1 MENTHVGP
9 FKIVSQLGNRRQ
21 KVYRALQTEQGREVA
36 LKFIKL
42 PPTVE
47 WDKAIAKIDRE
58 VIGLQALSHPGLV
71 KVYGAGVDEQ
81 RVFFAS
87 ELIEGESLA
96 TVLARRGKLT
106 PDLVVEY
113 GRQIADVLRYLH
125 SKDLIHSKLTPEK
138 ILLTS
143 EHRIKIAD
151 LRLNRPKKRRW
162 DKTRRRE
169 LDTAAYMAPEQFV
182 DGATQKSDFY
192 SLGVVLFE
200 MLTGKLPYPPDTI
213 GRMTKMKMKAEVPSV
228 ASHVMNC
235 PIWLDKIISQMLS
248 PDAKA
253 RPHSARAIVLAFD
266 EIKNIDATKKPAISQ
281 ISGGFNPLTIG
292 ADRSEARRLLGGK
305 KKKKK
310 RAVNNQTPLIQ
321 TVGFQVVAFL
331 AVACFIIYCLIP
343 ESSSEIVARAAI
355 MVESEDPVQWAEAE
369 RLLKPLMDGDSDV
382 QQTSEK
388 LFFEARRRS
397 LVRNAERGLVTRL
410 QTENVLDFGRAVQLQ
425 LDESDEPAKRIFTKL
440 AASIDPDGRERHVY
454 AESVVRLGQ
463 LSSKRALPTD
473 INELSEMIAV
483 AKEVS
488 TPDQMATAHD
498 LLSEIVFTYAGQ
510 RDYRQLVVIAT
521 EQLKLLKERI
531 ESEGDVVKKIEP
543 EITDGRE

>member
-1 MENTHVGP
+1 MENKHVGP
-9 FKIVSQLGNRRQ
+9 FKIVSKLGSRRQ
-21 KVYRALQTEQGREVA
+21 KVYRAIQTEQGREVA

-47 WDKAIAKIDRE
+47 WEKAIAKIDRE
-58 VIGLQALSHPGLV
+58 VVGLQELVHPGLV

-81 RVFFAS
+81 QVFFAS

-96 TVLARRGKLT
+96 SVLARRGKLT

-169 LDTAAYMAPEQFV
+169 LDTVAYMAPEQFV

-213 GRMTKMKMKAEVPSV
+213 GRMRKMKLEAEVPSV
-228 ASHVMNC
+228 ASHIMNC
-235 PIWLDKIISQMLS
+235 PIWLDRIISQMLS

-266 EIKNIDATKKPAISQ
+266 EIKNIDATKRAAISQ

-292 ADRSEARRLLGGK
+292 ADRSEARRLLGVK

-310 RAVNNQTPLIQ
+310 QTRKSDTPLIQ
-321 TVGFQVVAFL
+321 SVGFQVVAFV

-343 ESSSEIVARAAI
+343 ESPSEVVAKAEV
-355 MVESEDPVQWAEAE
+355 MVESEDPVKWSEAE
-369 RLLKPLMDGDSDV
+369 ILLKPLMDGESDV
-382 QQTSEK
+382 RQASET
-388 LFFEARRRS
+388 LFYEARRKS

-425 LDESDEPAKRIFTKL
+425 LDESDESAKRIFTKL
-440 AASIDPDGRERHVY
+440 AASVDPDGRERHVY
-454 AESVVRLGQ
+454 QESVLRLGE
-463 LSSKRALPTD
+463 LTSKRVLPTD

-483 AKEVS
+483 AKEVT

-510 RDYRQLVVIAT
+510 RDYRQLVVVAT
-521 EQLKLLKERI
+521 EQLQLLKERI
-531 ESEGDVVKKIEP
+531 ESQGEVVKKIES
-543 EITDGRE
+543 EIEDGRE

>member
-1 MENTHVGP
+1 
-9 FKIVSQLGNRRQ
+9 
-21 KVYRALQTEQGREVA
+21 
-36 LKFIKL
+36 
-42 PPTVE
+42 
-47 WDKAIAKIDRE
+47 
-58 VIGLQALSHPGLV
+58 
-71 KVYGAGVDEQ
+71 
-81 RVFFAS
+81 
-87 ELIEGESLA
+87 
-96 TVLARRGKLT
+96 
-106 PDLVVEY
+106 
-113 GRQIADVLRYLH
+113 
-125 SKDLIHSKLTPEK
+125 
-138 ILLTS
+138 
-143 EHRIKIAD
+143 
-151 LRLNRPKKRRW
+151 
-162 DKTRRRE
+162 
-169 LDTAAYMAPEQFV
+169 
-182 DGATQKSDFY
+182 
-192 SLGVVLFE
+192 
-200 MLTGKLPYPPDTI
+200 
-213 GRMTKMKMKAEVPSV
+213 
-228 ASHVMNC
+228 
-235 PIWLDKIISQMLS
+235 
-248 PDAKA
+248 
-253 RPHSARAIVLAFD
+253 
-266 EIKNIDATKKPAISQ
+266 
-281 ISGGFNPLTIG
+281 
-292 ADRSEARRLLGGK
+292 
-305 KKKKK
+305 
-310 RAVNNQTPLIQ
+310 
-321 TVGFQVVAFL
+321 
-331 AVACFIIYCLIP
+331 
-343 ESSSEIVARAAI
+343 
-355 MVESEDPVQWAEAE
+355 
-369 RLLKPLMDGDSDV
+369 MDGDSDV

>member
-1 MENTHVGP
+1 VENTHVGP

-71 KVYGAGVDEQ
+71 KVYGAGVDGQ

-143 EHRIKIAD
+143 DHRIKIAD

-266 EIKNIDATKKPAISQ
+266 EIKNIDVTKKPAISQ

-292 ADRSEARRLLGGK
+292 ADRSEARRLLGVK

>member
-1 MENTHVGP
+1 MENKHVGP
-9 FKIVSQLGNRRQ
+9 FKIVSKLGSRRQ
-21 KVYRALQTEQGREVA
+21 KVYRAIQTEQGREVA

-47 WDKAIAKIDRE
+47 WEKAIAKIDRE
-58 VIGLQALSHPGLV
+58 VVGLQELVHPGLV

-81 RVFFAS
+81 QVFFAS

-96 TVLARRGKLT
+96 SVLARRGKLT

-169 LDTAAYMAPEQFV
+169 LDTVAYMAPEQFV

-213 GRMTKMKMKAEVPSV
+213 GRMRKMKLEAEVPSV
-228 ASHVMNC
+228 ASHIMNC
-235 PIWLDKIISQMLS
+235 PIWLDRIISQMLS

-266 EIKNIDATKKPAISQ
+266 EIKNIDATKKAAISQ

-292 ADRSEARRLLGGK
+292 ADRSEARRLLGVK

-310 RAVNNQTPLIQ
+310 QTRKSDTPLIQ
-321 TVGFQVVAFL
+321 SVGFQVVAFV

-343 ESSSEIVARAAI
+343 ESPSEVVAKAEV
-355 MVESEDPVQWAEAE
+355 MVESEDPVKWSEAE
-369 RLLKPLMDGDSDV
+369 ILLKPLMDGESDV
-382 QQTSEK
+382 RQASET
-388 LFFEARRRS
+388 LFYEARRKS

-425 LDESDEPAKRIFTKL
+425 LDESDESAKRIFTKL
-440 AASIDPDGRERHVY
+440 AASVDPDGRERHVY
-454 AESVVRLGQ
+454 QESVLRLGE
-463 LSSKRALPTD
+463 LTSKRVLPTD

-483 AKEVS
+483 AKEVT

-510 RDYRQLVVIAT
+510 RDYRQLVVVAT
-521 EQLKLLKERI
+521 EQLQQLKERI
-531 ESEGDVVKKIEP
+531 ESQSDVVKKIES
-543 EITDGRE
+543 EIEDGRE

>member
-1 MENTHVGP
+1 VENKHVGP
-9 FKIVSQLGNRRQ
+9 FKIVSKLGNRRQ
-21 KVYRALQTEQGREVA
+21 KVYRAIQIEQGREVA

-47 WDKAIAKIDRE
+47 WEKAIAKIDRE
-58 VIGLQALSHPGLV
+58 VVGLQELVHPGLV

-81 RVFFAS
+81 QVFFAS

-96 TVLARRGKLT
+96 AVLARRGKLT

-113 GRQIADVLRYLH
+113 GRQIADILRYLH

-169 LDTAAYMAPEQFV
+169 LDTVAYMAPEQFV

-213 GRMTKMKMKAEVPSV
+213 GRMRKMKLKAEVPSV
-228 ASHVMNC
+228 ASHIMNC
-235 PIWLDKIISQMLS
+235 PIWLDRIISQMLS

-266 EIKNIDATKKPAISQ
+266 EIKNIDATKKAAISQ

-292 ADRSEARRLLGGK
+292 ADRSEARRLLGVK

-310 RAVNNQTPLIQ
+310 QTRKSDTPLIQ
-321 TVGFQVVAFL
+321 SIGFQVVAFL

-343 ESSSEIVARAAI
+343 ESPSEVVAKAEV
-355 MVESEDPVQWAEAE
+355 MVESEDPVKWSEAE
-369 RLLKPLMDGDSDV
+369 ILLKPLMDGESDV
-382 QQTSEK
+382 RQASET
-388 LFFEARRRS
+388 LFYEARRKS

-425 LDESDEPAKRIFTKL
+425 LDESDESAKRIFTKL
-440 AASIDPDGRERHVY
+440 AASVDPDGRERHVY
-454 AESVVRLGQ
+454 QESVVRLGE
-463 LSSKRALPTD
+463 LTSKRVLPTD

-483 AKEVS
+483 AKEVT

-510 RDYRQLVVIAT
+510 RDYRQLVVVAT
-521 EQLKLLKERI
+521 EQLQLLKERI
-531 ESEGDVVKKIEP
+531 ESQGDVVKKIES
-543 EITDGRE
+543 EIEDGRE

>member
-292 ADRSEARRLLGGK
+292 ADRSEARRLLGVK

>member
-71 KVYGAGVDEQ
+71 KVYGAGVDGQ

-143 EHRIKIAD
+143 DHRIKIAD

-292 ADRSEARRLLGGK
+292 ADRSEARRLLGVK

-355 MVESEDPVQWAEAE
+355 MVESEDPVHWAEAE

>member
-71 KVYGAGVDEQ
+71 KVYGAGVDGQ

-143 EHRIKIAD
+143 DHRIKIAD

-292 ADRSEARRLLGGK
+292 ADRSEARRLLGVK

-498 LLSEIVFTYAGQ
+498 LLSEIVFTYAGAEGLSAIGCH
-510 RDYRQLVVIAT
+510 RYRAVETV
-521 EQLKLLKERI
+521 ER
-531 ESEGDVVKKIEP
+531 ENRVR
-543 EITDGRE
+543 GRCCEKN

>member
-1 MENTHVGP
+1 METTHVGP

-81 RVFFAS
+81 RVVFAS

-292 ADRSEARRLLGGK
+292 ADRSEARRLLGVK

>member
-1 MENTHVGP
+1 METTHVGP

-292 ADRSEARRLLGGK
+292 ADRSEARRLLGVK

>member
-1 MENTHVGP
+1 METTHVGP

-71 KVYGAGVDEQ
+71 KVYGAGVDGQ

-292 ADRSEARRLLGGK
+292 ADRSEARRLLGVK

>member
-71 KVYGAGVDEQ
+71 KVYGAGVDGQ
-81 RVFFAS
+81 RVFFAI

-143 EHRIKIAD
+143 DHRIKIAD

-292 ADRSEARRLLGGK
+292 ADRSEARRLLGVK

-425 LDESDEPAKRIFTKL
+425 LYESDEPAKRIFTKL

>member
-1 MENTHVGP
+1 MENKHVGP
-9 FKIVSQLGNRRQ
+9 FKIVSKLGSRRQ
-21 KVYRALQTEQGREVA
+21 KVYRAIQTEQGREVA

-47 WDKAIAKIDRE
+47 WEKAIAKIDRE
-58 VIGLQALSHPGLV
+58 VVGLQELVHPGLV

-81 RVFFAS
+81 QVFFAS

-96 TVLARRGKLT
+96 SVLARRGKLT

-169 LDTAAYMAPEQFV
+169 LDTVAYMAPEQFV

-213 GRMTKMKMKAEVPSV
+213 GRMRKMKLEAEVPSV
-228 ASHVMNC
+228 ASHIMNC
-235 PIWLDKIISQMLS
+235 PIWLDRIISQMLS

-266 EIKNIDATKKPAISQ
+266 EIKNIDATKKAAISQ

-292 ADRSEARRLLGGK
+292 ADRSEARRLLGVK

-310 RAVNNQTPLIQ
+310 QTRKSDTPLIQ
-321 TVGFQVVAFL
+321 SVGFQVVAFL

-343 ESSSEIVARAAI
+343 ESPSEVVAKAEV
-355 MVESEDPVQWAEAE
+355 MVESEDPVKWSEAE
-369 RLLKPLMDGDSDV
+369 ILLKPLMDGESDV
-382 QQTSEK
+382 RQASET
-388 LFFEARRRS
+388 LFYEARRKS

-425 LDESDEPAKRIFTKL
+425 LDESDESAKRIFTKL
-440 AASIDPDGRERHVY
+440 AASVDPDGRERHVY
-454 AESVVRLGQ
+454 QESVLRLGE
-463 LSSKRALPTD
+463 LTSKRVLPTD

-483 AKEVS
+483 AKEVT

-510 RDYRQLVVIAT
+510 RDYRQLVVVAT
-521 EQLKLLKERI
+521 EQLQLLKERI
-531 ESEGDVVKKIEP
+531 ESQGDVVKKIES
-543 EITDGRE
+543 EIEDGRE

>member
-71 KVYGAGVDEQ
+71 KVYGAGVDGQ

-143 EHRIKIAD
+143 DHRIKIAD

-281 ISGGFNPLTIG
+281 ISGGFNPLTVG
-292 ADRSEARRLLGGK
+292 ADRSEARRLLGVK

>member
-9 FKIVSQLGNRRQ
+9 FKIVSQLGSRRQ
-21 KVYRALQTEQGREVA
+21 KVYRAVQTEQGREVA

-47 WDKAIAKIDRE
+47 WEKAIAKIDRE
-58 VIGLQALSHPGLV
+58 VIGLQDLVHPGLV
-71 KVYGAGVDEQ
+71 KVYGAGVDQQ

-96 TVLARRGKLT
+96 TVLSRRGKLT

-169 LDTAAYMAPEQFV
+169 LETAAYMAPEQFV

-213 GRMTKMKMKAEVPSV
+213 GRMTKMKLKAEVPSV
-228 ASHVMNC
+228 ASHIMNC

-248 PDAKA
+248 PDAKQ

-266 EIKNIDATKKPAISQ
+266 EIKNIDATKKSAISQ

-292 ADRSEARRLLGGK
+292 ADKSEARRLLGVK
-305 KKKKK
+305 KKKQK
-310 RAVNNQTPLIQ
+310 RVRKTDTPLIQ
-321 TVGFQVVAFL
+321 TVAFQVVAFL

-343 ESSSEIVARAAI
+343 ESSSEIVARAEV
-355 MVESEDPVQWAEAE
+355 MVESGDPVRWAEAE
-369 RLLKPLMDGDSDV
+369 ILLKPLMDGDSEV
-382 QQTSEK
+382 KQTSEE
-388 LFFEARRRS
+388 LFYEARRKS

-425 LDESDEPAKRIFTKL
+425 LDESDESAKRIFTKL
-440 AASIDPDGRERHVY
+440 AASVDPDGRERHVY
-454 AESVVRLGQ
+454 QESVVRLGE
-463 LSSKRALPTD
+463 LTSKRVLPTD
-473 INELSEMIAV
+473 INELSEMIAI
-483 AKEVS
+483 AKDVT

-498 LLSEIVFTYAGQ
+498 LLSEIVFTYSGQ

-521 EQLKLLKERI
+521 EQLKLLKQKI
-531 ESEGDVVKKIEP
+531 ESEADVVKKIDP
-543 EITDGRE
+543 EIVDSRE

>member
-1 MENTHVGP
+1 METTHVGP

-106 PDLVVEY
+106 PDLVVEN

-292 ADRSEARRLLGGK
+292 ADRSEARRLLGVK

>member
-1 MENTHVGP
+1 MENKHVGP
-9 FKIVSQLGNRRQ
+9 FKIVSKLGSRRQ
-21 KVYRALQTEQGREVA
+21 KVYRAIQTEQGREVA

-47 WDKAIAKIDRE
+47 WEKAIAKIDRE
-58 VIGLQALSHPGLV
+58 VVGLQELVHPGLV

-81 RVFFAS
+81 QVFFAS

-96 TVLARRGKLT
+96 SVLARRGKLT

-169 LDTAAYMAPEQFV
+169 LDTVAYMAPEQFV

-213 GRMTKMKMKAEVPSV
+213 GRMRKMKLEAEVPSV
-228 ASHVMNC
+228 ASHIMNC
-235 PIWLDKIISQMLS
+235 PIWLDRIISQMLS

-266 EIKNIDATKKPAISQ
+266 EIKNIDATKKAAISQ

-292 ADRSEARRLLGGK
+292 ADRSEARRLLGVK

-310 RAVNNQTPLIQ
+310 QTRKSDTPLIQ
-321 TVGFQVVAFL
+321 SVGFQVVAFL

-343 ESSSEIVARAAI
+343 ESPSEVVAKAEV
-355 MVESEDPVQWAEAE
+355 MVESEDPVKWSEAE
-369 RLLKPLMDGDSDV
+369 ILLKPLMDGESDV
-382 QQTSEK
+382 RQASET
-388 LFFEARRRS
+388 LFYEARRKS

-425 LDESDEPAKRIFTKL
+425 LDESDESAKRIFTKL
-440 AASIDPDGRERHVY
+440 AASVDPDGRERHVY
-454 AESVVRLGQ
+454 QESVLRLGE
-463 LSSKRALPTD
+463 LTSKRVLPTD

-483 AKEVS
+483 AKEVT

-510 RDYRQLVVIAT
+510 RDYRQLVVVAT
-521 EQLKLLKERI
+521 EQLQQLKERI
-531 ESEGDVVKKIEP
+531 ESQGDVVKKIES
-543 EITDGRE
+543 EIEDGRE

>member
-1 MENTHVGP
+1 MEHTHVGP

-36 LKFIKL
+36 LKFIRL
-42 PPTVE
+42 PPTVD

-58 VIGLQALSHPGLV
+58 VTGLQDLSHPGLV
-71 KVYGAGVDEQ
+71 KVYGAGVDKQ

-96 TVLARRGKLT
+96 IVLARRGKLT

-125 SKDLIHSKLTPEK
+125 NKDLIHSKLTPEK
-138 ILLTS
+138 ILIT

-213 GRMTKMKMKAEVPSV
+213 GRMTRMKMKAKVPSV
-228 ASHVMNC
+228 ANHIMNC

-292 ADRSEARRLLGGK
+292 TDRSEARRLLGVK
-305 KKKKK
+305 KKKEK
-310 RAVNNQTPLIQ
+310 RALGNQTPLIQ
-321 TVGFQVVAFL
+321 TVGFQVVALL
-331 AVACFIIYCLIP
+331 AVTCFIIYCLIP
-343 ESSSEIVARAAI
+343 ESSSEIIARAAI

-369 RLLKPLMDGDSDV
+369 ILLKPLMDGDSDV
-382 QQTSEK
+382 RQISER

-425 LDESDEPAKRIFTKL
+425 LDESDESAKRIFTKL
-440 AASIDPDGRERHVY
+440 VASIDPDGRERHVY
-454 AESVVRLGQ
+454 AESVMRLGQ
-463 LSSKRALPTD
+463 LSSKRTLPTD

-488 TPDQMATAHD
+488 TPYQMATAHD

-510 RDYRQLVVIAT
+510 SDYRQLVVIAT

-531 ESEGDVVKKIEP
+531 ESEGDGMKNIEP

>member
-1 MENTHVGP
+1 MEHTHVGP

-36 LKFIKL
+36 LKFIRL
-42 PPTVE
+42 PPTVD

-58 VIGLQALSHPGLV
+58 VTGLQDLSHPGLV
-71 KVYGAGVDEQ
+71 KVYGAGVDKQ

-96 TVLARRGKLT
+96 IVLARRGKLT

-125 SKDLIHSKLTPEK
+125 NKDLIHSKLTPEK
-138 ILLTS
+138 ILIT

-213 GRMTKMKMKAEVPSV
+213 GRMTRMKMKAKVPSV
-228 ASHVMNC
+228 ANHIMNC

-292 ADRSEARRLLGGK
+292 TDRSEARRLLGVK
-305 KKKKK
+305 KKKEK
-310 RAVNNQTPLIQ
+310 RALGNQTPLIQ
-321 TVGFQVVAFL
+321 TVGFQVVALL
-331 AVACFIIYCLIP
+331 AVTCFIVYCLIP
-343 ESSSEIVARAAI
+343 ESSSEIIARAAI

-369 RLLKPLMDGDSDV
+369 ILLKPLMDGDSDV
-382 QQTSEK
+382 RQISER

-397 LVRNAERGLVTRL
+397 LVRNAERGLATRL

-425 LDESDEPAKRIFTKL
+425 LDESDESAKRIFTKL
-440 AASIDPDGRERHVY
+440 VASIDPDGRERHVY
-454 AESVVRLGQ
+454 AESVMRLGQ
-463 LSSKRALPTD
+463 LSSKRTLPTD

-488 TPDQMATAHD
+488 TPYQMATAHD

-510 RDYRQLVVIAT
+510 SDYRQLVVIAT

-531 ESEGDVVKKIEP
+531 ESEGDGMKNIEP

>member
-71 KVYGAGVDEQ
+71 KVYGAGVDGQ

-125 SKDLIHSKLTPEK
+125 SKDLIHSKLTPDK

-143 EHRIKIAD
+143 DHRIKIAD

-292 ADRSEARRLLGGK
+292 ADRSEARRLLGVK

>member
-71 KVYGAGVDEQ
+71 KVYGAGVDGQ

-143 EHRIKIAD
+143 DHRIKIAD

-292 ADRSEARRLLGGK
+292 ADRSEARRLLGVK